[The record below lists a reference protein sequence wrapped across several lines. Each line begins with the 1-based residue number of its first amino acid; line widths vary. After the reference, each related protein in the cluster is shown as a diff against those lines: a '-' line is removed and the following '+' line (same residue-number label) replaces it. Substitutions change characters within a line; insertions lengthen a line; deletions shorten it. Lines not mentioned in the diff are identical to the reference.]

1 MVFPSVTFLFY
12 FLPITVLFAT
22 VAPARM
28 RNTILLI
35 ASFIFYAWGTGE
47 YVVLLGV
54 SIAMNYYFGAR
65 VTEASPHRKRNLW
78 IAVALNLAMLGWFK
92 YAPFAVTQIN
102 ELLDLVGIGAIPVPK
117 VTLPIGISFYTFQAM
132 TYVIDISRGRTEP
145 VKRIRDF
152 ALYVSMFP
160 QLVAGPIVRF
170 HEVHLQIQRRQI
182 TFDAFSDGAVRF
194 AHGLSKKVIIADS
207 AARLA
212 NSSFALPHSELT
224 FAGAWLG
231 AFAYAIQ
238 IYFDF
243 SGYSDMAIGLG
254 KVFGFDFPE
263 NFARP
268 YSSRS
273 ITDFWRRW
281 HITLSNWFR
290 DYLYIPLGGSQGSAR
305 QTYRNL
311 IIVFLLTGL
320 WHGASWTFVFWGI
333 FHGGLMLF
341 ERIVGWRQRWPLPNW
356 LGQIVI
362 FLLVVIGWVLFRA
375 DSLTDAIRYIG
386 TMFVPGSLDLPA
398 RMTLMASPKTLLMVA
413 IGLATLAIP
422 RNITFGRDVLLGNS
436 RFSHLSRVVLL
447 VIVFPYTALAI
458 YAGSISPFIYFKF

>member
-12 FLPITVLFAT
+12 FLPITVLLAT

-28 RNTILLI
+28 RNTILLV
-35 ASFIFYAWGTGE
+35 ASFVFYAWGTGE
-47 YVVLLGV
+47 YVALLGV
-54 SIAMNYYFGAR
+54 SILVNYYFGAR
-65 VTEASPHRKRNLW
+65 VTEASPHRRRNLYLA
-78 IAVALNLAMLGWFK
+78 IAANLAMLAWFK
-92 YAPFAVTQIN
+92 YAPFAITQLN
-102 ELLDLVGIGAIPVPK
+102 ELLDLAGIDPVAVPK
-117 VTLPIGISFYTFQAM
+117 VTLPIGISFFTFQAM
-132 TYVIDISRGRTEP
+132 SYVIDISRGRTEP
-145 VKRIRDF
+145 VDRLRDF

-170 HEVHLQIQRRQI
+170 HEVHQQIRHREI

-194 AHGLSKKVIIADS
+194 AHGLSKKVLVADS

-212 NSSFALPHSELT
+212 NSAFSLDHGDLT
-224 FAGAWLG
+224 FVGAWLG
-231 AFAYAIQ
+231 ALAYAVQ

-290 DYLYIPLGGSQGSAR
+290 DYLYIPLGGSQGTKA

-320 WHGASWTFVFWGI
+320 WHGADWTFVFWGI
-333 FHGGLMLF
+333 YHGGWMLI
-341 ERIVGWRQRWPLPNW
+341 ERAVGWRQRWPLPHW
-356 LGQIVI
+356 LGQ
-362 FLLVVIGWVLFRA
+362 VVVFVVVVFGWVLFRA
-375 DSLTDAIRYIG
+375 DSLTDAVSYMG
-386 TMFVPGSLDLPA
+386 AMVSPGALQLPHK
-398 RMTLMASPKTLLMVA
+398 MMLMASPKTLLMVA
-413 IGLATLAIP
+413 IGLSTLAIP
-422 RNITFGRDVLLGNS
+422 RNTTFGRDVLLGNS
-436 RFSHLSRVVLL
+436 AFSHLCRVVLL